1 MKVVL
6 RWALVIAMILCARAA
21 CAGEVKRIVSL
32 APSVTEI
39 LFALGV
45 GERVVGVSSY
55 CDYPPEAAR
64 IDRIGTFLAPN
75 VELILAKRPDLV
87 IGVPSPGNR
96 SPVESLSELG
106 LRVVIVDPERVD
118 QIFSAIRG
126 VAGAVERES
135 AGEDLVRSISERMA
149 SVESRL
155 AEAPRRRVLMVLQ
168 HVPLIAAGKGTYQ
181 DELIERAG
189 GVNVGALSGDRWPH
203 LTLEFVLAEAPEV
216 IIDTTMDNED
226 GSRAHAEFWNAL
238 PTLPAVRD
246 GRIHQGRADYL
257 LRPGP
262 RVPESLETI
271 ARFIHPERFAAS
283 TPRSP

>member
-1 MKVVL
+1 VKV
-6 RWALVIAMILCARAA
+6 ALGAA
-21 CAGEVKRIVSL
+21 LLWLTLAVPPALAGEAKRIVSL

-39 LFALGV
+39 LFALGA
-45 GERVVGVSSY
+45 GDRIVGVSSY

-87 IGVPSPGNR
+87 VGVPTPGNR
-96 SPVESLSELG
+96 SPVESLSALG
-106 LRVVIVDPERVD
+106 LRVVVVDPERVE
-118 QIFSAIRG
+118 QILASIRT
-126 VAGAVERES
+126 VAGAVGADR
-135 AGEDLVRSISERMA
+135 AGEELARSIVSRMQA
-149 SVESRL
+149 VDARL
-155 AEAPRRRVLMVLQ
+155 RGVPRRRVLMVLQ

-189 GVNVGALSGDRWPH
+189 GFNVAAASGERWPH
-203 LTLEFVLAEAPEV
+203 LTLEFVLAQAPEV

-226 GSRAHAEFWNAL
+226 GSRTYAEFWNAL

-246 GRIHQGRADYL
+246 GRIRQGRADQL

-262 RVPESLETI
+262 RAPESLETF
-271 ARFIHPERFAAS
+271 ARFIHPERFAPNAAGA
-283 TPRSP
+283 P